1 MFFSLIIPVYNRPQE
16 LEELLQ
22 SLALQSK
29 KNFEVIVVEDGSTVP
44 ADKVVDQYK
53 DILDIK
59 YFTKSNSGPGQT
71 RNFGAERACG
81 DYFIVLDSDCI
92 IPPAYIAEIEK
103 ELMESPCEA
112 WGGPDKAH
120 DSFTDVQ
127 KAINYSMTS
136 FFTTGGIRGGK
147 KKLDKFYPRSFN
159 MGIKA
164 DMYRSLSGF
173 SPMRFG
179 EDIDFSIRLY
189 QNKARVRLFPEAWVF
204 HKRRVDFRKFFKQ
217 VYNFGIARIN
227 LEKRHPGSMKIVH
240 LLPAVF
246 TLGVIFLLLLS
257 LFSAWFMLPLLLY
270 CLMIFADASIKE
282 KSVKIGA
289 IAVVASFIQL
299 IGYGSGFLTAV
310 WRRIIKGEGEFGAYQ
325 KTFYK

>member
-22 SLALQSK
+22 SLTLQTR
-29 KNFEVIVVEDGSTVP
+29 KNFEVIVVEDGSSVP

-53 DILDIK
+53 EILDIK
-59 YFTKSNSGPGQT
+59 YFTKPNSGPGQT
-71 RNFGAERACG
+71 RNYGAERADG

-92 IPPAYIAEIEK
+92 IPPAYLEEVEK
-103 ELMESPCEA
+103 ELKSSPCEA

-159 MGIKA
+159 MGINA
-164 DMYRSLSGF
+164 DMYRKLSGF

-189 QNKARVRLFPEAWVF
+189 ENKARVRLFPEAWVF

-227 LEKRHPGSMKIVH
+227 LEKRHPGSMKLVH

-246 TLGVIFLLLLS
+246 TLGVFFLLLLS
-257 LFSAWFMLPLLLY
+257 FFSVWFLLPLLVY
-270 CLMIFADASIKE
+270 CLLIFADASIKE
-282 KSVKIGA
+282 RSVKIGA

-299 IGYGSGFLTAV
+299 MG
-310 WRRIIKGEGEFGAYQ
+310 
-325 KTFYK
+325 

>member
-16 LEELLQ
+16 LDELLQ
-22 SLALQSK
+22 SLTLQTR
-29 KNFEVIVVEDGSTVP
+29 KNFEVIVVEDGSSVP

-53 DILDIK
+53 ELLDIK
-59 YFTKSNSGPGQT
+59 YFTKPNTGPGQT
-71 RNFGAERACG
+71 RNYGAERASG

-92 IPPAYIAEIEK
+92 IPPAYLYEIEV
-103 ELMESPCEA
+103 ELNTLPCEA

-127 KAINYSMTS
+127 KAINYAMTS

-159 MGIKA
+159 MGILA
-164 DMYRSLSGF
+164 DTYRKLSGF

-189 QNKARVRLFPEAWVF
+189 ESKARVRLFPEAWVF

-227 LEKRHPGSMKIVH
+227 LQKRHPGSMKLVH
-240 LLPAVF
+240 LLPAIF
-246 TLGVIFLLLLS
+246 TLGIFSLLLLS
-257 LFSAWFMLPLLLY
+257 LFSLWFLLPLVAYCMLL
-270 CLMIFADASIKE
+270 FADASQKE

-289 IAVVASFIQL
+289 VAVVASFIQL
-299 IGYGSGFLTAV
+299 MGYGLGFLTAV
-310 WRRIIKGEGEFGAYQ
+310 WRRVVKGEGEFGAYQ